1 MGWLSGV
8 HGEVFRIIREG
19 CQGYMGRF
27 SGEHGEVFSGL
38 GLTSV
43 CETDLQNMPRLGRTI
58 FADDLCFVRTKE
70 ELRKGIN
77 KPTKINDSTAI
88 GTI

>member
-1 MGWLSGV
+1 
-8 HGEVFRIIREG
+8 
-19 CQGYMGRF
+19 MGRF
-27 SGEHGEVFSGL
+27 SWVHGEVFSGP

-43 CETDLQNMPRLGRTI
+43 CETDLQNMPRHGRTI
-58 FADDLCFVRTKE
+58 FADGLCFVRTKV
-70 ELRKGIN
+70 ELQKRIN